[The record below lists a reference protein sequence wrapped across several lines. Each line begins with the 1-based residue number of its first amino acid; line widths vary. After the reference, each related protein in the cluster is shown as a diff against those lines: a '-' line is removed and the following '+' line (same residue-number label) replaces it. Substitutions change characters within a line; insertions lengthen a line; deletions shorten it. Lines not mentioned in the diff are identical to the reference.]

1 MTFQSQPLHLLVKR
15 NPWEPKHEWES
26 RLLFVKDNL
35 EKYGLEKAIHL
46 SLVWANTN
54 FLGCSYPSHTQ
65 ELVSEYPQPDQD
77 SLRSERKKREQS
89 ERKVR
94 ESGGGGS
101 GEREG
106 TKRVKVNQDETEDTS
121 SKEGLCGNHDSSAEE
136 TDASFEQVSLQV
148 DALISAIR
156 RQHEKKAEEKMKQGD
171 ANIPQEVLKMLRSMC
186 MCNQCF
192 TPGTSPSS
200 LVNSYFQRY
209 LARFDKKFK
218 YNFSFNEG
226 STTTECKFTINGQII
241 AETRGEN
248 KKFAKQR
255 SAEHFLKLV
264 NSYYQQQGK
273 PCCPYEP
280 QRKSK

>member
-1 MTFQSQPLHLLVKR
+1 M
-15 NPWEPKHEWES
+15 
-26 RLLFVKDNL
+26 KDNL

-65 ELVSEYPQPDQD
+65 ELVSDYPLPDQD
-77 SLRSERKKREQS
+77 SLWSERNKREQA
-89 ERKVR
+89 ERKR
-94 ESGGGGS
+94 RDLDGGS

-106 TKRVKVNQDETEDTS
+106 AKRVKVSQNEDTP
-121 SKEGLCGNHDSSAEE
+121 SKEGSHDSSTEE

-156 RQHEKKAEEKMKQGD
+156 RQHEKKAEEKMKQSD
-171 ANIPQEVLKMLRSMC
+171 ANIPHEVLKMLRAMC

-200 LVNSYFQRY
+200 LVNSFFQRY
-209 LARFDKKFK
+209 LARFDKTFK

-241 AETRGEN
+241 AEARGEN
-248 KKFAKQR
+248 KKFAKQKT
-255 SAEHFLKLV
+255 AEHFLKLV
-264 NSYYQQQGK
+264 NSYYQHQGK
-273 PCCPYEP
+273 PCCPHEP
-280 QRKSK
+280 GRKNI

>member
-1 MTFQSQPLHLLVKR
+1 M
-15 NPWEPKHEWES
+15 
-26 RLLFVKDNL
+26 KDNL